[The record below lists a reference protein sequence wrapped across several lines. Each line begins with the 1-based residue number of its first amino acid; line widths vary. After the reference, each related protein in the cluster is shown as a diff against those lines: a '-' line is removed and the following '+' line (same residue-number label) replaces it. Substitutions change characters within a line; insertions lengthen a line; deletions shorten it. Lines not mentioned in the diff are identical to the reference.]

1 MKQKWIWI
9 GLGIFA
15 ILLRWILGYQADI
28 VEAYYARGIY
38 LGIRKILDY
47 TIGLLP
53 FPVVYLMFAAV
64 LYTII
69 YGVIWLIRNRLSWEK
84 KLQYSL
90 LSIAAFLG
98 GAVFFFLF
106 LWGFNYARVPIG
118 QQLGIEL
125 MPLTKADFVR
135 SLETTRSTLIDL
147 RHQLGTDSITLTP
160 EYFPNPLK
168 QKIQSEVQGVFREL
182 NYPYQFT
189 PKVQLLYPKGTLLR
203 WSTLGVYFPWTGE
216 CNLDAGLHPVEIP
229 HVMAHELAHG
239 YGIGDEGTCNFIA
252 YLACI
257 GSDDIAIRYAGYL
270 EYFATLFANYRKYDA
285 EGAKAYLSSLS
296 PAIKADWNAMIENH
310 RKYPNLFPKL
320 RRATYDT
327 YLKIQGIEQG
337 VQNYDEVLML
347 VKAWESRK

>member
-1 MKQKWIWI
+1 MKRKWIWI
-9 GLGIFA
+9 GLGVFA
-15 ILLRWILGYQADI
+15 ILIRWILGYQTNV
-28 VEAYYARGIY
+28 VEAYYSRGIY

-47 TIGLLP
+47 TIGFLP
-53 FPVVYLMFAAV
+53 FPVVYLLLGILF
-64 LYTII
+64 YTII
-69 YGVIWLIRNRLSWEK
+69 YNVIWLFRNPLSWQK

-106 LWGFNYARVPIG
+106 LWGFNYARVPIE
-118 QQLGIEL
+118 QQLGIQPI
-125 MPLTKADFVR
+125 PLTKEDFVT
-135 SLETTRSTLIDL
+135 SLEATRSKLIDL
-147 RHQLGTDSITLTP
+147 RRQLGTDSVALA
-160 EYFPNPLK
+160 YANLFQPLK
-168 QKIQSEVQGVFREL
+168 PKIQSEVQRVFKEL

-252 YLACI
+252 YLACT
-257 GSDDIAIRYAGYL
+257 GSDDIAMKYIGYL
-270 EYFATLFANYRKYDA
+270 EYFATLFANYRKYDV
-285 EGAKAYLSSLS
+285 EEAKRYLSSLS

-310 RKYPNLFPKL
+310 RKYPSLFPKL

-337 VQNYDEVLML
+337 IQNYDEVLML
-347 VKAWESRK
+347 VKAWESK